1 MFNAIVFAVEL
12 ELLTIVEAGLFRSLS
27 FRQLD
32 HEDLFEKLVI
42 SDWFLLIL
50 DEDEVRA
57 VQVPEVQVIL
67 QNLLVNPDTLLGPDL
82 E

>member
-1 MFNAIVFAVEL
+1 LFNAIVFAVEL

>member
-1 MFNAIVFAVEL
+1 MEL